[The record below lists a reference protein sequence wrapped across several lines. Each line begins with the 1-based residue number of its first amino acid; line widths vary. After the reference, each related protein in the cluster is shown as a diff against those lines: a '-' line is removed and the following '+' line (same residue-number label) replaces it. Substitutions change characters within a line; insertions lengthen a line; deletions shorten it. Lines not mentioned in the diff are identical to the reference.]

1 MYPWFWSWAPRIQFP
16 FSGALSQWVEP
27 NTDWF
32 FGSIPPQ
39 AGIGELEKKIF
50 DVASY
55 GRQLG
60 LITEVLL
67 DSVREESLQSEKGGE
82 SLARLRRI
90 QADIENVK
98 SEHELQLTD
107 SAIAILEKLRAKNP
121 DELARVVAKF
131 AVK

>member
-39 AGIGELEKKIF
+39 AGIGEVEKKIF

-67 DSVREESLQSEKGGE
+67 ASVHEESLESDEARQ
-82 SLARLRRI
+82 SLARLKRI

-98 SEHELQLTD
+98 SEHELQLAD
-107 SAIAILEKLRAKNP
+107 SAVAILEKLRVKNP

>member
-1 MYPWFWSWAPRIQFP
+1 MNAPIRTSSP
-16 FSGALSQWVEP
+16 RRS

-39 AGIGELEKKIF
+39 AGIGEVEKKIF

-67 DSVREESLQSEKGGE
+67 GSVREESLDSEDARD
-82 SLARLRRI
+82 SLARLKRV
-90 QADIENVK
+90 QSDIENVK
-98 SEHELQLTD
+98 SEHELQLAD
-107 SAIAILEKLRAKNP
+107 SAVAILEKLRAKNP
-121 DELARVVAKF
+121 DELARVIARF
-131 AVK
+131 SAR

>member
-1 MYPWFWSWAPRIQFP
+1 MYPWLWFWAPRIQFP

-27 NTDWF
+27 SADWF

-39 AGIGELEKKIF
+39 AGNGEIEKRIF

-67 DSVREESLQSEKGGE
+67 GSVRSESLDSDQARE
-82 SLARLRRI
+82 SLARLRKI
-90 QADIENVK
+90 GSESETVK
-98 SEHELQLTD
+98 AAHKAQLAD
-107 SAIAILEKLRAKNP
+107 SAIAILEKLRTENP
-121 DELARVVAKF
+121 EELARVISRFSPK
-131 AVK
+131 

>member
-1 MYPWFWSWAPRIQFP
+1 MYPWFWSWAPRIQLP

-39 AGIGELEKKIF
+39 AGIGDVEKKIF

-67 DSVREESLQSEKGGE
+67 ASVREESLESEE
-82 SLARLRRI
+82 ARRSLARLKRI

-98 SEHELQLTD
+98 SEHELQLAD
-107 SAIAILEKLRAKNP
+107 AAVAILERLRAKNP

>member
-39 AGIGELEKKIF
+39 AGIGEVEKKIF

-67 DSVREESLQSEKGGE
+67 GSVHEESLESEE
-82 SLARLRRI
+82 ARQSLARLKSI

-98 SEHELQLTD
+98 SEHELQLAD
-107 SAIAILEKLRAKNP
+107 AAIAILEKLRAKNP

>member
-1 MYPWFWSWAPRIQFP
+1 MYPWLWFYAPHLQFP

-39 AGIGELEKKIF
+39 AGIGEVEKKIF

-67 DSVREESLQSEKGGE
+67 GSVREESLDSEDARD
-82 SLARLRRI
+82 SLARLKRV
-90 QADIENVK
+90 QSDIENVK
-98 SEHELQLTD
+98 SEHELQLAD
-107 SAIAILEKLRAKNP
+107 SAVAILEKLRAKNP
-121 DELARVVAKF
+121 DELARVIAKF
-131 AVK
+131 SAR